1 MSEREIEKK
10 LQSKGLD
17 APRLTPESID
27 AVIVDETFTVLPSG
41 KCMVCELTLRNGFTV
56 RGESACV
63 SKSNFD
69 IEIGQEI
76 SRKNARDKIWG
87 LEGYL
92 LQQTEHQKWLDSDS
106 IAKHQD

>member
-1 MSEREIEKK
+1 MDEKEIENK

-27 AVIVDETFTVLPSG
+27 AVIIDETFTVLPSG

-56 RGESACV
+56 RGESATV
-63 SKSNFD
+63 SRENFD
-69 IEIGQEI
+69 PEIGKEI
-76 SRKNARDKIWG
+76 SRKNAREKIWG

-92 LQQTEHQKWLDSDS
+92 LQERMHNGE
-106 IAKHQD
+106 